1 MERIVVLR
9 YAKAL
14 FDIALEKNRVDEY
27 DKTCKEI
34 LAILETDKELSRV
47 VNHLSISADDKMS
60 TMKGIFEG
68 RVDDDFLGIF
78 ALIFR
83 RGRQGELVGILEH
96 FGKLYK
102 DFKRV
107 ATAKLMSATS
117 LSQEKINEIG
127 AKLAEKLD
135 KTIEFEIMIDPALIG
150 GFRVEVDGYV
160 FDASIK
166 ARLSQMKKQLLQAGR
181 HTVLPS

>member
-14 FDIALEKNRVDEY
+14 FDIALEKQQVEEY
-27 DKTCKEI
+27 NKTCKEI
-34 LAILETDKELSRV
+34 LAILDADKELFAV
-47 VNHLSISADDKMS
+47 INHLSISADDKM
-60 TMKGIFEG
+60 TAMKGIFG
-68 RVDDDFLGIF
+68 GKVDDDFIGVF

-83 RGRQGELVGILEH
+83 RGRQGELAGILEH

-102 DFKRV
+102 DFKRI
-107 ATAKLMSATS
+107 ATAKLMSATP

-127 AKLAEKLD
+127 ATLAKKLD
-135 KTIEFEIMIDPALIG
+135 KTVEFEITVDPTLLA

-160 FDASIK
+160 FDASMK
-166 ARLSQMKKQLLQAGR
+166 VQLSQMKKQLLQAGR
-181 HTVLPS
+181 HTVLP